1 MSIKVETLQA
11 RRQALMDEMPNG
23 SIAVILSGNPLA
35 RTGDQYHEFV
45 VWRNFFY
52 LTNIDR
58 ANCALVLV
66 KSSAGI
72 RELLFIDEVPLLEE
86 KWEGYR
92 MKKPEASEL
101 SGIKEAS
108 IHGMPDLKKLFL
120 GSIRQP
126 FMMTEGIEHGYFD
139 LERLSYQHLDTEQMV
154 FAKEFQGQYP
164 FVKIHNLYPTLAKM
178 RQVKSAEEVENM
190 RVAIDKTR
198 VGLEAIMKVLEPG
211 MFEYEVEAHY
221 DFATKLGGVQERA
234 FQTIAASGFNAT
246 VLHYHTNNTQAKD
259 GDLILFDLGCAW
271 NHYAADITRTFPVNG
286 KFNERQKEIYNAVL
300 DVEKTMIEAVKPG
313 VKMSELMEKARKML
327 ADKCRELGLI
337 GDNDDDVS
345 NYYFHGIGHP
355 LGLDT
360 HDVGGR
366 EFVLEPGM
374 VITIEPG
381 LYIEDE
387 EIGVRIEDDILVTED
402 GYENLSVA
410 IIKEVDEI
418 EAFMAK

>member
-11 RRQALMDEMPNG
+11 RRKNLIDSMAQG

-35 RTGDQYHEFV
+35 RTGDQYHDFV

-66 KSSAGI
+66 KSSAGT
-72 RELLFIDEVPLLEE
+72 RELLFIDEVPVLQE

-108 IHGMPDLKKLFL
+108 IHGMPGLKDQL
-120 GSIRQP
+120 GRL
-126 FMMTEGIEHGYFD
+126 MMNEGIETGYFD
-139 LERLSYQHLDTEQMV
+139 LERITYNHLDSEQVV

-164 FVKIHNLYPTLAKM
+164 FVALNNLYPTLAKM
-178 RQVKSAEEVENM
+178 RQIKDACEIENM
-190 RVAIDKTR
+190 QTAIDKTR
-198 VGLEAIMKVLEPG
+198 VGLEAIMKALKPS

-246 VLHYHTNNTQAKD
+246 VLHYHTNNTQIKD
-259 GDLILFDLGCAW
+259 GDLVLFDLGCAW

-286 KFNERQKEIYNAVL
+286 KFSERQKEIYNAVL
-300 DVEKTMIEAVKPG
+300 DVEKTMIETIKPG
-313 VKMSELMEKARKML
+313 VKMGDLMEKARKML
-327 ADKCRELGLI
+327 ARKCRELGLI

-387 EIGVRIEDDILVTED
+387 QIGVRIEDDILVTED

-418 EAFMAK
+418 EAFMAN